1 MKLLVGKTVL
11 VTGAGAGIGR
21 GCALELA
28 RHGARVVVNDRPG
41 AGSAAQVSEEV
52 RSLGTDS
59 LAVEADVFDPA
70 GAEQLVSTVLGQ
82 WQTIDILVSC
92 PAASIRKPFV
102 DYDPKEFLHTVN
114 ATFLSHAELAR
125 LVARH
130 MVARGVGG
138 KILFISSI
146 RSFLPFARSAAYN
159 AAKAALN
166 QMAFTMANELA
177 VHRIN
182 VNVIEP
188 GWIDT
193 PGERLFASEAD
204 LQAAG
209 PTLPWGRFG
218 RPDDIGKA
226 AAFLVSDEADY
237 ITGASLRVDGG
248 IWMRNLCR

>member
-1 MKLLVGKTVL
+1 M

-28 RHGARVVVNDRPG
+28 ACGARIVVNDKPG
-41 AGSAAQVSEEV
+41 AGSAARVADEA
-52 RSLGTDS
+52 RRLGVES
-59 LAVEADVFDPA
+59 LAVEADVFELA
-70 GAEQLVSTVLGQ
+70 GAEQLVSTVLEQ
-82 WQTIDILVSC
+82 WQRIDILVSC
-92 PAASIRKPFV
+92 PASSIRKPFV
-102 DYDPKEFLHTVN
+102 EYDSNEFLHTVN
-114 ATFLSHAELAR
+114 ATFLSHANLAR

-130 MVARGVGG
+130 MVARGGGG

-166 QMAFTMANELA
+166 QMAFTMANVLA
-177 VHRIN
+177 GHRLN

-193 PGERLFASEAD
+193 AGERLFASDAE
-204 LQAAG
+204 LQAVA
-209 PTLPWGRFG
+209 PTLPWGRLG
-218 RPDDIGKA
+218 TADDIGKA